1 MKKVLALVLAVIMV
15 CTMAFAV
22 TVDGIITPG
31 GSTPATTPSDSYD
44 IVAPGTTYL
53 VDFTG
58 AKFYQDKDGKFV
70 PANNKVTVT
79 VTGGSDLIA
88 SQGWVKVLEGG
99 DQKTRL
105 MGSGDTYSYEYRITL
120 KSDFTRIADGKTP
133 DFSIS
138 SITLKATGYNTQELF
153 KENVAA
159 GKLIKADV
167 GYVAQNVI
175 LNNGTG
181 AADGK
186 INVITKLTKDAK
198 EVNTFDV
205 AVGVETNTTKATVT
219 LTKGDKLFYNPAVLV
234 EFSGSDLCTDG
245 TAYTGSA
252 VYTASN
258 PWNKAGVAYYAQTGT
273 GLEVKAYNVYAKAV
287 DGSVYQVS
295 ATLDDGVLKFAVP
308 ALSNVIVTEQ
318 TLKTVGTIG
327 TTTGSTTGTT
337 TNPGTGANDVVGVAA
352 ALAVVALVSGAAISL
367 KK

>member
-15 CTMAFAV
+15 CTMAMAV
-22 TVDGIITPG
+22 TVDSIITTG
-31 GSTPATTPSDSYD
+31 GGTPATTPTESYD

-53 VDFTG
+53 VDFDG

-79 VTGGSDLIA
+79 VTAGSDLIA
-88 SQGWVKVLEGG
+88 SQGWVKVLDGG

-105 MGSGDTYSYEYRITL
+105 MGTGDTYSYEYRITL

-153 KENVAA
+153 KENVATD
-159 GKLIKADV
+159 KIIKADV
-167 GYVAQNVI
+167 GYEAQNVI
-175 LNNGTG
+175 LNDGTG
-181 AADGK
+181 MATGK
-186 INVITKLTKDAK
+186 INVITKLTKDTK
-198 EVNTFDV
+198 EVDTYDV
-205 AVGVETNTTKATVT
+205 AIGGETNTTKAVVT
-219 LTKGDKLFYNPAVLV
+219 LAKGDKLFYNPAVLAA
-234 EFSGSDLCTDG
+234 FSGADLCTDG
-245 TAYTGSA
+245 TAYNGA
-252 VYTASN
+252 AAYTASN
-258 PWNKAGVAYYAQTGT
+258 PWNKAGVAYFAQTGT
-273 GLEVKAYNVYAKAV
+273 GLEVKAYNVYAKTV

-327 TTTGSTTGTT
+327 TTTGTTGTT